1 MKTFIRCSI
10 ILAVALVAGCA
21 SKPKEKPVHE
31 QGWIGGH
38 YKCAQTRLTKTQRY
52 LGVSHTIAAF
62 PPALTNTASAGILAI
77 SVDTNTPAYLGGLRA
92 GDLILEVAHQAVTN
106 LPVFWRTVQATPAG
120 TAVPVKLYR
129 DGKTTECEV
138 VVGREK
144 FKEEGTLMIGLPGFW
159 QGFHPIPTPSAPYF
173 SLVALGWQR
182 ELGQPAELNT
192 VEERFKVSC
201 NPKAKPEGYD
211 GEWKCWLAI
220 LQVSKGK
227 QISAQEVVVSQKP
240 KIEDGK

>member
-1 MKTFIRCSI
+1 MKTSI
-10 ILAVALVAGCA
+10 HYSILLAVALVAGCA
-21 SKPKEKPVHE
+21 SKPKAKPVHE

-38 YKCAQTRLTKTQRY
+38 YKCAQTRLTKTQRN
-52 LGVSHTIAAF
+52 LGVSHTIEAF
-62 PPALTNTASAGILAI
+62 PPALTNTASAGILVI

-92 GDLILEVAHQAVTN
+92 GDLILEVAHQPVPN

-144 FKEEGTLMIGLPGFW
+144 YKEEGTLMIGLPGFW
-159 QGFHPIPTPSAPYF
+159 QSFHPIPTQSAPNF

-182 ELGQPAELNT
+182 ELAQPAELNT

-227 QISAQEVVVSQKP
+227 QISGQEIVAKTTA
-240 KIEDGK
+240 EAGK